1 MAVGYVRVSH
11 LHFSWPDGSPVFA
24 DLSLRL
30 GPLRTGL
37 VAANG
42 AGKSTLLRLLAG
54 HLSPGAGQV
63 EIGGRLAYLP
73 QQAALPGEAR
83 VADALGIAARLR
95 ALEAVAA
102 GAADPALFELIGD
115 DWDLAERSRTLLA
128 RLGLDALP
136 LHTRLERLSGGQR
149 AALNLA
155 GCLLP
160 GPDVLLLDEPSNHL
174 DRAARRRLYAL
185 IEQWPGCLLV
195 ASHDRALLERMDQIG
210 ELSADALR
218 LYGGGYSFYR
228 DAAQQER
235 DAAEDELR
243 QLRQHDRREQRE
255 RQQAR
260 ERAQR
265 RAGNARRAAPD
276 AGLPR
281 IVAGNRQR
289 AAQVSAAKSE
299 AVHAARADAAR
310 ARLSEAAQALR
321 EAPDLDLDL
330 PATRVPAGR
339 VLLRARGLRHAAAGR
354 ELFAA
359 PGLDLD
365 IRGPERIAL
374 GGDNGAGK
382 STLLR
387 LLSGELPPQAGE
399 VQRGEGRIA
408 VLSQGLDALDPALGV
423 AEQLQRAAPGLA
435 ASERAGLLARWLFR
449 GAHAQRP
456 SAALSG
462 GERLRAALACALH
475 AQPAPQLLLL
485 DEPSNHLDLDAVA
498 ELERALRAYQGAL
511 VVVSH
516 DEAFVEAL
524 APTRRLVL
532 ADGRLRE
539 AG

>member
-1 MAVGYVRVSH
+1 MAEAYVRVSH

-30 GPLRTGL
+30 GPLRTGV
-37 VAANG
+37 VAPNG

-54 HLSPGAGQV
+54 HLQPSAGRIEV
-63 EIGGRLAYLP
+63 GGRLAYLP
-73 QQAALPGEAR
+73 QQAALPGEAT
-83 VADALGIAARLR
+83 VADALGVAARLR
-95 ALEAVAA
+95 ALAA
-102 GAADPALFELIGD
+102 IENGSTDPALFDAVGE
-115 DWDLAERSRTLLA
+115 DWDLAERSRAALA
-128 RLGLDALP
+128 RCGLDDVP
-136 LHTRLERLSGGQR
+136 LQARLERFSGGEQ

-155 GCLLP
+155 ARLLQQ
-160 GPDVLLLDEPSNHL
+160 PDVLLLDEPSNHL
-174 DRAARRRLYAL
+174 DRAARQRLYAL
-185 IEQWPGCLLV
+185 IDEWRGCLLV

-210 ELSADALR
+210 ELAPAALR
-218 LYGGGYSFYR
+218 VYGGGYGFYR
-228 DAAQQER
+228 DAAARER
-235 DAAEDELR
+235 EAAEDQLR
-243 QLRQHDRREQRE
+243 QLRQHDRRERLE

-260 ERAQR
+260 ERNER
-265 RAGNARRAAPD
+265 RTGNARRNAPD

-281 IVAGNRQR
+281 IVAGNLRR

-310 ARLSEAAQALR
+310 TRMSEAAQALR
-321 EAPDLDLDL
+321 EAPALDLDL

-339 VLLRARGLRHAAAGR
+339 TVLRAQGLRYACDGR

-374 GGDNGAGK
+374 GGANGAGK

-387 LLSGELPPQAGE
+387 LLSGELSPQAGE
-399 VQRGEGRIA
+399 LRRGEGRIA
-408 VLSQGLDALDPALGV
+408 VLSQGLDALDPALSV
-423 AEQLQRAAPGLA
+423 ADHLHRAAPDLPA
-435 ASERAGLLARWLFR
+435 NERANLLARWLFR
-449 GAHAQRP
+449 GERMQLP
-456 SAALSG
+456 VAALSG
-462 GERLRAALACALH
+462 GERLRATLACLLH

-485 DEPSNHLDLDAVA
+485 DEPSNHLDLDATA
-498 ELERALRAYQGAL
+498 ELERALRGYQGAL

-516 DEAFVEAL
+516 DPAFVEAL
-524 APTRRLVL
+524 APTRRLEL